1 MNATEWLVAKR
12 LLSEQKWL
20 KPGRT
25 QAQYATWLLEI
36 QSVLAAS
43 AQRKIIMKIKPG

>member
-25 QAQYATWLLEI
+25 QAQYAPWLLEI
-36 QSVLAAS
+36 QSVLAAL
-43 AQRKIIMKIKPG
+43 AQRKITMEIKPG